1 MIVIVYSKSMM
12 LYYNTAG
19 DYGTYDNEEDVNEFI
34 WSIFSH
40 SRGAGKRYQTSC
52 CIVWICPINMFHIY
66 PINFLLYGFV
76 QLIQPFQRSM
86 SYGFNTIKHK
96 QVYYSVNTQ
105 GLIMLMKKHKYQSHV
120 LMMVIGTYNRWLMM
134 LIMKVNDNAHY
145 NDDNDED
152 H

>member
-1 MIVIVYSKSMM
+1 
-12 LYYNTAG
+12 
-19 DYGTYDNEEDVNEFI
+19 
-34 WSIFSH
+34 
-40 SRGAGKRYQTSC
+40 
-52 CIVWICPINMFHIY
+52 
-66 PINFLLYGFV
+66 
-76 QLIQPFQRSM
+76 M